1 MSNNKETT
9 MTKSEEYLDAIINEL
24 KNSVGAFETKRADLA
39 MLDKNIAESQA
50 KLDGLNAK
58 IKQELARHDQ
68 ILNSLSA
75 IQKRLVAVA

>member
-1 MSNNKETT
+1 

-39 MLDKNIAESQA
+39 MLDKNIAKSQA